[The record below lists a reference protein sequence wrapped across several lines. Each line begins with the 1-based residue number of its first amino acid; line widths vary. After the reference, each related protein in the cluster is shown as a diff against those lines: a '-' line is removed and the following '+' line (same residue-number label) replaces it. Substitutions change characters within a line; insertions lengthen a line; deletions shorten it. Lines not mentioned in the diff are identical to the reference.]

1 MLDFYGKLFKAQEK
15 QVELAE
21 VGYAIKLRN
30 LPAALAGASMEESE
44 RLIEDVRFAKE
55 ALADMKKE
63 RDSTKARYIAERNKP
78 ENAVKVLK
86 EIEFEGDL

>member
-1 MLDFYGKLFKAQEK
+1 MLDFYGKLFKKQEK

-55 ALADMKKE
+55 ALEDMKKE